1 MSARLDREEVSA
13 MDEARL
19 SAHER
24 RVLAEIEEQLNQQ
37 DVSLARSL
45 RTMRRA
51 PRLRVPSIAR
61 ARRHL
66 SSLGVAALGATTLA
80 LLVLAVATEAPVLI
94 WTFAAVWVL
103 TLVALLV
110 LVVRWARRRTA
121 QSRSRTDE

>member
-1 MSARLDREEVSA
+1 